1 MDGTALTAEGILM
14 TRIYER
20 QTDALFSRA
29 FGRNPGFAQL
39 FLTVIDG
46 APGNGVAQ
54 VALQTLHRGSG
65 HRGSIDLE
73 LTRQDGSLLLVE
85 NKIDAGYSVTRAGD
99 PQPDRYR
106 ASIAALRAG
115 GLRATSV
122 LLAPEVYLTGTRHAG
137 AFDHLVSYESL
148 RSAFTGP
155 DLALIEAAIVQAAT
169 PYNPIP
175 NESSAAFFADYVAF
189 ARQNFPE
196 LVIKH
201 NPNGNG
207 VRPTESRTI
216 YFDVPRTLRTW
227 PGLPRPRMSLQCRDS
242 AAPSASVKIM
252 LGEWGALAGSI
263 LTPDSLSAIGGYI
276 RPAGRSLG
284 VVIDTPQLETQV
296 PFGAQVAAV
305 EEGLEAARRLVR
317 WWGLHA
323 DTLKT

>member
-1 MDGTALTAEGILM
+1 M

-20 QTDALFSRA
+20 QTDALFATALS
-29 FGRNPGFAQL
+29 RNPDFARL

-46 APGNGVAQ
+46 APDNGVAR
-54 VALQTLHRGSG
+54 VALQTPHQGPG

-73 LTRQDGSLLLVE
+73 LTRADGAILLVE
-85 NKIDAGYSVTRAGD
+85 NKIDAGYSVTRTGD

-106 ASIAALRAG
+106 ASISALRARG
-115 GLRATSV
+115 VRAASV
-122 LLAPEVYLTGTRHAG
+122 LLAPAVYLAGTRHAA
-137 AFDHLVSYESL
+137 AFDHHVSYEAL
-148 RSAFTGP
+148 RPALAGA
-155 DLALIEAAIVQAAT
+155 DLALLEAAIVQAAT
-169 PYNPIP
+169 LYDPVP
-175 NESSAAFFADYVAF
+175 NASSAAFFADYEAF
-189 ARQNFPE
+189 ARANFAE

-227 PGLPRPRMSLQCRDS
+227 AALPRPRMSLQCRDS

-252 LGEWGALAGSI
+252 LGGWGGRVGSI
-263 LTPDSLSAIGGYI
+263 PVPGTLAEIGGYI

-284 VVIDTPQLETQV
+284 LVIDTPQLDTQMPFDAQV
-296 PFGAQVAAV
+296 PAV

-317 WWGLHA
+317 WWNHHA
-323 DTLKT
+323 DILKP